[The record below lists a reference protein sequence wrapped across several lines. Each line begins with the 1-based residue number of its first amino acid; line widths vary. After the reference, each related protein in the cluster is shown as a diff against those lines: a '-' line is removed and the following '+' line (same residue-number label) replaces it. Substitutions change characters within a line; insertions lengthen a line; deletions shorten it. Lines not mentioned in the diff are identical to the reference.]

1 MMKQTTL
8 LTIAAFGLVTSANA
22 APFLDD
28 FSSDTS
34 ANYTGTQTF
43 GSGGSFAIS
52 GGKLNVGGGGTY
64 DVFHNTAR
72 LAVGETVS
80 VDVAPN
86 GSPDFYLTVSTTDR
100 GPNTGTEDGIR
111 LNVQNGS
118 NIRSR
123 IYNNGSLSTANYGGS
138 YNLNLDYTL
147 YITRNSDSNFTV
159 AYDNGS
165 GVVSLDTYDVAAVG
179 SQELYVGV
187 ERFGSTMAFD
197 NLQIVAVP
205 EPGSLALLGLG
216 GLCLLRRRRGQV

>member
-52 GGKLNVGGGGTY
+52 GGTLNVGVGGTY

-80 VDVAPN
+80 VDVAPG
-86 GSPDFYLTVSTTDR
+86 GSGDSYLTVSSTDR

-111 LNVQNGS
+111 LNVLNAS
-118 NIRSR
+118 TIRSR
-123 IYNNGSLSTANYGGS
+123 IYNNGGATNVEYAGS

-179 SQELYVGV
+179 AQELYVGV
-187 ERFGSTMAFD
+187 ENFGNETTAFD
-197 NLQIVAVP
+197 NLQIIP
-205 EPGSLALLGLG
+205 EPSSLALLGLG
-216 GLCLLRRRRGQV
+216 GLLVVRRRRGD